1 MKRSFEKIS
10 LSVVDKTDS
19 VFIPGGSTILVWM
32 AFSDI
37 EA

>member
-1 MKRSFEKIS
+1 MKRSFEEIS
-10 LSVVDKTDS
+10 LSVVDTTNS

-37 EA
+37 AA